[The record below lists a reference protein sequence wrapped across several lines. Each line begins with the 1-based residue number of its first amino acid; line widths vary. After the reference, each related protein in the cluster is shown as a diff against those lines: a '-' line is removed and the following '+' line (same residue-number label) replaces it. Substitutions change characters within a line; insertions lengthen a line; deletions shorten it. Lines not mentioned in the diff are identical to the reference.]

1 MEVSAGGPSIVP
13 AVDSRHIPERLPA
26 GPDDSSAPG
35 LVAPSRYADA
45 ETESFYFVSPGGNY
59 ECAIRLTRSGLAGC
73 HGPFPPDAPAVRS
86 AVQEELVRP
95 NSIEVTADGVGTF
108 FSSGDP
114 QFHRFDGVAEVLPY
128 DLHLVVDGFECSIA
142 PTETVSCST
151 AAEHGFAISADSY
164 RLW

>member
-1 MEVSAGGPSIVP
+1 MNYGYTAFFAAGVCAVIVGGSDNRMEFSANGSAIVP

-35 LVAPSRYADA
+35 LVAPSRYADV

-59 ECAIRLTRSGLAGC
+59 ECAIRITSPGLAGC

-95 NSIEVTADGVGTF
+95 N
-108 FSSGDP
+108 
-114 QFHRFDGVAEVLPY
+114 L
-128 DLHLVVDGFECSIA
+128 DLS
-142 PTETVSCST
+142 
-151 AAEHGFAISADSY
+151 
-164 RLW
+164 